1 MSNFTRE
8 SASQNPSD
16 KTTRISKRKCQTKE
30 KASKKPKHQHKRY
43 YIKVQLKL
51 LDDYVPCDLNVQ
63 TEVSV
68 VACGKHNTAN
78 RILHLWVTIIHPK
91 LLNELKVYLSAHY
104 GSSPTSR
111 DANQSILAFNNEIG
125 TSCQATANSMAS
137 QLRWLLNKCNCQSC
151 RGLLQPDFA
160 KVEVVE
166 MRLYNK
172 LTITI

>member
-68 VACGKHNTAN
+68 VACGKHNGKPDTSFVSYN
-78 RILHLWVTIIHPK
+78 HTPK